1 MLFGKFGNVEGAEIL
16 YNDRG
21 SKGFGF
27 VTMSRGQDAD
37 LARARLNHSIV
48 EGRIIEVKLAS
59 PKVKKE
65 RGEDLPPGV
74 SIPVTLASR
83 CLGCR
88 KSLVEAETKM
98 YEAQLEVLKLHQ
110 QLQRSNND
118 KSTVRSFS
126 SLLDL

>member
-1 MLFGKFGNVEGAEIL
+1 MLFGQFGNVQGAEVI
-16 YNDRG
+16 YNQRG

-37 LARARLNHSIV
+37 IARARLNNSIL
-48 EGRIIEVKLAS
+48 EGRIIQVKLAT
-59 PKVKKE
+59 PKVNKR
-65 RGEDLPPGV
+65 RGADLPPGV
-74 SIPVTLASR
+74 SVPGCG

-110 QLQRSNND
+110 HLQSYNYKYTDTLRS
-118 KSTVRSFS
+118 SMYE
-126 SLLDL
+126 L